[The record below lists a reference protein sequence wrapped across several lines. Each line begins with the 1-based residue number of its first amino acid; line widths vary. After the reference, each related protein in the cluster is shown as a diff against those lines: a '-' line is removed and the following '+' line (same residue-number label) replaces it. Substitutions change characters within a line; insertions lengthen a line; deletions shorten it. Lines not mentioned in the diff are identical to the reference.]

1 MKATVHR
8 PDGPRPQHTPV
19 ARLPHQARGCPAATH
34 LNIGM
39 PAAHTKSNYM
49 TVLRQTADKPAA
61 GLYPSDHPAACRLPA
76 HCQRPAPLRYAAA
89 LSSSV
94 LCSTATVRRL
104 SSKDTKPSRTVK
116 RWLFPSV
123 SVTVIGPSLRIDRIG
138 SWLGS
143 MPIPPL
149 VAGSDTYVASPD
161 HTGWS
166 EAAIFTLITGSVLLA
181 ITCPAL
187 SEGHATCARGP
198 QYRRYRRTP
207 ARGHCHRHRRRCG

>member
-19 ARLPHQARGCPAATH
+19 ARLPHQARGCPAAAH

-49 TVLRQTADKPAA
+49 TVLRQAVNQQPAFTSQSSKPHA
-61 GLYPSDHPAACRLPA
+61 GLPA
-76 HCQRPAPLRYAAA
+76 HAGALQPLRYAAA

-104 SSKDTKPSRTVK
+104 SSKDTNPSRTVK

-181 ITCPAL
+181 IICPAL

-198 QYRRYRRTP
+198 QYHRYRRTP
-207 ARGHCHRHRRRCG
+207 ARGHCHRRRRRCG